1 MIKLNKIFV
10 CEFITG
16 GGLCA
21 EELPTSLVREGALMR
36 DALLRDLSA
45 LPYAVYT
52 TVDARL
58 AEPAHCLCVKI
69 YPNDDIWQIWQT
81 LMSEADAVFLIA
93 PETDGLLHY
102 LTQLALLQPQGLSPQ
117 NSLAEAGYSCHKG
130 KLVLGCGLDS
140 ILTTSDKMATY
151 LALKLA
157 NINTINT
164 FTADY
169 WIEHEARYEQISW
182 LAKPNVGAGCEATV
196 RFNDAEDLIDWL
208 TQNKNQSLHIIQ
220 PFQVGTPA
228 SISCVIFEG
237 RAQLLSC
244 NKQLIEINNHTL
256 SFKGVLINGMREH
269 WQAFEQIANSVA
281 KTFPSLAG
289 YVGIDVI
296 VKQNKIV
303 QQNEIVQQSQIV
315 QQNQILPNQIV
326 QNQILVVEIN
336 PRLTTS
342 YAGLSDSIGV
352 NPAELIINTLT
363 QPNYQWPTLQQN
375 EVTIHV

>member
-21 EELPTSLVREGALMR
+21 EALPAALAHEGALMR

-45 LPYAVYT
+45 LPYQVYT

-58 AEPAHCLCVKI
+58 TMPAQCFCVKVH
-69 YPNDDIWQIWQT
+69 PNDDIWQIWQT
-81 LMSEADAVFLIA
+81 QMSKADAVFLIA

-102 LTQLALLQPQGLSPQ
+102 LTQLATLQPQGLSAQQCPDGA
-117 NSLAEAGYSCHKG
+117 SYSRPKG
-130 KLVLGCGLDS
+130 PLVLGCGLES

-151 LALKLA
+151 VALKLA
-157 NINTINT
+157 NIATINT

-169 WIEHEARYEQISW
+169 WIEHEALIKENSEQITW
-182 LAKPNVGAGCEATV
+182 LTKPNHGAGCEATMC
-196 RFNDAEDLIDWL
+196 FSDAENLIDWL
-208 TQNKNQSLHIIQ
+208 TQHKKQNTHIVQ
-220 PFQVGTPA
+220 PFLTGTIA
-228 SISCVIFEG
+228 SISCVMHQG

-244 NKQLIEINNHTL
+244 NKQLIEVKNHTV
-256 SFKGVLINGMREH
+256 SFKGVLVNGMREH
-269 WQAFEQIANSVA
+269 WQAFEQIANQIA

-296 VKQNKIV
+296 VQQNKMHL
-303 QQNEIVQQSQIV
+303 
-315 QQNQILPNQIV
+315 NQKLTNQKLINQIV
-326 QNQILVVEIN
+326 VVEIN
-336 PRLTTS
+336 PRLSTS
-342 YAGLSDSIGV
+342 YAGLRESIGV

-363 QPNYQWPTLQQN
+363 QANYQWPTLQQN
-375 EVTIHV
+375 QVVIRV

>member
-21 EELPTSLVREGALMR
+21 EALPAALAREGALMR

-45 LPYAVYT
+45 LPYQVYT

-58 AEPAHCLCVKI
+58 TMPAQCFCVKVH
-69 YPNDDIWQIWQT
+69 PNDDIWQIWQT
-81 LMSEADAVFLIA
+81 QMSEADAVFLIA

-102 LTQLALLQPQGLSPQ
+102 LTQLATLQPQGLSAQQCPDGA
-117 NSLAEAGYSCHKG
+117 SYSHPKG
-130 KLVLGCGLDS
+130 PLVLGCGLES

-151 LALKLA
+151 VALKLA
-157 NINTINT
+157 NIATINT

-169 WIEHEARYEQISW
+169 WIEHEAHKEPMTW
-182 LAKPNVGAGCEATV
+182 LTKPNDGAGCEATMC
-196 RFNDAEDLIDWL
+196 FSDAENLIDWL
-208 TQNKNQSLHIIQ
+208 TEYKKLNTHIVQ
-220 PFQVGTPA
+220 PFQTGTIA
-228 SISCVIFEG
+228 SISCVMHQG

-244 NKQLIEINNHTL
+244 NKQLIEVKKHTV
-256 SFKGVLINGMREH
+256 SFIGVLVNGMREH
-269 WQAFEQIANSVA
+269 WQAFEQIANQIA

-296 VKQNKIV
+296 VQQNKMHL
-303 QQNEIVQQSQIV
+303 
-315 QQNQILPNQIV
+315 NQKLTNQKLTNQIV
-326 QNQILVVEIN
+326 VVEIN
-336 PRLTTS
+336 PRLSTS
-342 YAGLSDSIGV
+342 YAGLHESIGV

-363 QPNYQWPTLQQN
+363 QANYQWPTLQQN
-375 EVTIHV
+375 QVVIRV